1 MLRWFTALLVPSLG
15 FNQVPCED
23 VRVFDCGH
31 DFFREVHQ
39 QFQDAKEEI
48 VIMSFFMRPRLK
60 MFTSQPGPSAA
71 PDLSLTDLVVA
82 AVKRQVHVW
91 LMGWDNSAS
100 EKVLGYFQDHEYELL
115 FEAAGTA
122 HRNFLHLML
131 DTGRQFLGSVFYLPH
146 IKSIVFDRSV
156 AFVGGIDFTENRD
169 DTWRH
174 RRPNG
179 RLVQLSQDQRHPTGN
194 EKPWQDAMARIEGR
208 VAEQVAMVLVER
220 WWNLGRGEG
229 LDPNPDVVVRLS
241 LGQQILVNISG
252 LQALDRQIPQQ
263 ISFNFLGRRL
273 SASSGA
279 VTFDVYGAAVTAQWL
294 PEGLE
299 ATPEALQR
307 CKVVM
312 SGSNMWMGTTS
323 TMKDAGH
330 APLALQRLKLE
341 NQYFSSDFPSA
352 SAECQHTHDPA
363 RAVLYSGAGNRLGE
377 VLLDRIK
384 RAVLLKE
391 EFSVAFVFPLGTEP
405 GAFYPNLRGAY
416 CFEDDAG
423 RGILREAVENFCRS
437 HGVERWRD
445 YFSFFFLANAVEVPK
460 TLSGSGAESTSAAF
474 YGVYTH
480 SKIMVADD
488 NIAYVGSANINDRS
502 LLGNRDAE
510 LGAVIWGGA
519 GRSAFPEKPMDW
531 SSLSLESRFLAATA
545 LLRGH
550 HLGDLG
556 YPKLNTARF
565 AATMNEVANG
575 NAEELRETMGISF
588 PDGTFTRGGAAK
600 QLFGMEGLLN
610 HAPLEDAAIPYPRSR
625 VVAGGGGTDHWDWFQ
640 VDVPRAPRLNG
651 QLFPWSRKIWGMPAM
666 TQIAQIFSKDFNYLQ
681 TSATVVQSDSQKPLF
696 L

>member
-1 MLRWFTALLVPSLG
+1 MLRWFTALLVAPSLG

-31 DFFREVHQ
+31 DFFREVYQ

-71 PDLSLTDLVVA
+71 PDLSLTDLIVS
-82 AVKRQVHVW
+82 AVRRQVHVW

-115 FEAAGTA
+115 FEAVGTA
-122 HRNFLHLML
+122 HCNFLHLML

-179 RLVQLSQDQRHPTGN
+179 RLVQLPWDQRHPTGN

-220 WWNLGRGEG
+220 WWTYCDSIGLARTQVLRPVAAILDSTLWNVKGALHGSRWKDVQCSTMPRPGLLGRLKLQLHGQNASRSIRIETPKIQSEG
-229 LDPNPDVVVRLS
+229 LDPNPDVELRLS
-241 LGQQILVNISG
+241 LEQQILVNITG

-263 ISFNFLGRRL
+263 IAFNFLGRRL
-273 SASSGA
+273 TASLEA
-279 VTFDVYGAAVTAQWL
+279 VTFDVYGSAVTAQWL
-294 PEGLE
+294 PEGLAE
-299 ATPEALQR
+299 ATPATPAAQR

-312 SGSNMWMGTTS
+312 SGSNMWMGTAS
-323 TMKDAGH
+323 TIKESYDTYIGMIRNAKRF
-330 APLALQRLKLE
+330 LYIE

-416 CFEDDAG
+416 CFE
-423 RGILREAVENFCRS
+423 EAVENFCRS

-445 YFSFFFLANAVEVPK
+445 YFSFFFLANAVEVPM
-460 TLSGSGAESTSAAF
+460 LAPNESRRESRGAESSTSSAF

-502 LLGNRDAE
+502 LLGDRDAE
-510 LGAVIWGGA
+510 LGAVVWAADGA
-519 GRSAFPEKPMDW
+519 GTAFPERLR
-531 SSLSLESRFLAATA
+531 ST
-545 LLRGH
+545 LLRH

-556 YPKLNTARF
+556 YPKLSTARF

-575 NAEELRETMGISF
+575 NAEELREPWVSPFRT
-588 PDGTFTRGGAAK
+588 
-600 QLFGMEGLLN
+600 
-610 HAPLEDAAIPYPRSR
+610 APLPVAAQPNSSLGWK
-625 VVAGGGGTDHWDWFQ
+625 AC
-640 VDVPRAPRLNG
+640 
-651 QLFPWSRKIWGMPAM
+651 
-666 TQIAQIFSKDFNYLQ
+666 
-681 TSATVVQSDSQKPLF
+681 
-696 L
+696 